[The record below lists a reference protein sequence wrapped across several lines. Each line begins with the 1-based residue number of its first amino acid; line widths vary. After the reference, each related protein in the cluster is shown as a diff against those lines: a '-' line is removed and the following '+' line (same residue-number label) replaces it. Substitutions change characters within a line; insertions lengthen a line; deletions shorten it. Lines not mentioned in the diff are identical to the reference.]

1 MANCEAADRKRPPRL
16 IRCIASSED
25 KSKRPHAAAAYG
37 NAPSLMEPP
46 YILIDLDSS
55 PAPRSRKELKEL
67 RRVLANYRTLVIR
80 LGAARGELNTY
91 IDKVP
96 QK

>member
-1 MANCEAADRKRPPRL
+1 
-16 IRCIASSED
+16 
-25 KSKRPHAAAAYG
+25 
-37 NAPSLMEPP
+37 MEPP